1 VKRVK
6 RDQEDEDDSEE
17 EMEEEREATE
27 PQSTRQAYGAWSNTR
42 SHARMIRVQSMIAR
56 QASAYLSST
65 LLGVIDTGYEEHVV
79 TKTEDLSVVDEMYS
93 RSNPSTTNMTTAN
106 GEEMKVTEK
115 VPPTIRWTRSMLLM
129 D

>member
-1 VKRVK
+1 
-6 RDQEDEDDSEE
+6 
-17 EMEEEREATE
+17 
-27 PQSTRQAYGAWSNTR
+27 
-42 SHARMIRVQSMIAR
+42 MIAR

-65 LLGVIDTGYEEHVV
+65 LLGVIDTGYEENVV

-93 RSNPSTTNMTTAN
+93 RSNPSITNMSTAN